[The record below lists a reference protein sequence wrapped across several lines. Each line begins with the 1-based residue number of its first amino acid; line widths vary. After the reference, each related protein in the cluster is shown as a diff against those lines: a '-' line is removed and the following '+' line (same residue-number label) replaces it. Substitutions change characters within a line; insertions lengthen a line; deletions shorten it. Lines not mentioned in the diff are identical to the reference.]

1 MKKIRLLSGSIAT
14 FLSLNVYAGGYQ
26 LQEYSITNL
35 GRAFAGAGVAGD
47 DYSAIAFNPASINL
61 KDTGFQIGASE
72 VVINVESKGKII
84 PSSPIFTDTA
94 KEDAK
99 IRQYLTVPHF
109 FAQKKLNN
117 NFHIGFGFYI
127 PYGLGYKYNS
137 DWYGRTH
144 ALETKI
150 ETFDLALAGSYK
162 ITDKLSFGLSAIAER
177 YDARLTNFVELVNS
191 ESVIEGNDW
200 TNLWNTGLTYR
211 FNDKSTFGVAYR
223 SKAIFDLKGKHRFE
237 GGMFDG
243 FKGKVSAKI
252 VLPEHIL
259 ASYSQNIGKFTL
271 STSARWT
278 RWSRFKT
285 LAINSNIANITPVNE
300 NWGNTWTISGGIDYK
315 INQNWI
321 IRTGLAYD
329 EAGVKDSQHRT
340 ARIPDVDRW
349 MASAGFTYLKNNYQ
363 LDFGYTHMFLDTTRA
378 NHNDGKSQLDAKYDM
393 SLVLFGAQFQ
403 YHF

>member
-1 MKKIRLLSGSIAT
+1 MKKNNLLLGSIAT
-14 FLSLNVYAGGYQ
+14 LLSLNVYAGGYQ

-35 GRAFAGAGVAGD
+35 GRAFAGAGVVGD

-72 VVINVESKGKII
+72 VVINVESKGRII
-84 PSSPIFTDTA
+84 PSTTDTA

-109 FAQKKLNN
+109 FAQKKLNDD
-117 NFHIGFGFYI
+117 FHVAFGFYV

-177 YDARLTNFVELVNS
+177 YDARLTNFVKSINS

-200 TNLWNTGLTYR
+200 TNLWNTGLTYM
-211 FNDKSTFGVAYR
+211 FNDKSTFGIAYR

-237 GGMFDG
+237 GMAL
-243 FKGKVSAKI
+243 KGKVSAKI

-285 LAINSNIANITPVNE
+285 LAINSTIANVTPVNE

-340 ARIPDVDRW
+340 ARIPDGNRW

-363 LDFGYTHMFLDTTRA
+363 L
-378 NHNDGKSQLDAKYDM
+378 
-393 SLVLFGAQFQ
+393 
-403 YHF
+403 